1 MSDDLDHPQP
11 SFSGARKFGAGV
23 GVLSAILALLAI
35 VVMVNFLATRHFHRW
50 TLSED
55 RVTSLAPLT
64 HQVLGAL
71 TNELQVTVFFDPDEV
86 LYSHILQ
93 LLRQYENASP
103 RVKISVAN
111 YLTEPARAEE
121 VKTRC
126 KLGPNAKDLIIFS
139 FAGNHRI
146 VRQTELS
153 EYDTSQLLAGKSQSV
168 KRKSFTGEA
177 FFTAAILGLI
187 ESRRPRA
194 YYLTGH
200 SEHDPTTATTQT
212 GYGKLTML
220 MQANNM
226 DTQLISLGGTN
237 EVPADCNLLIL
248 AGPRSPVTQTEVE
261 RLNRYLNRGGRM
273 LFLLRAGA
281 PTGLEELLRVW
292 GVELGDDVVTDASQD
307 RSESF
312 VILKNFGDHEILRSF
327 GITQNGLVLSLPRS
341 VTPRATG
348 QGSDAPQVRSL
359 VATSEQGIAVADYRN
374 GLRPD
379 PRRDRRGFIPV
390 AVAVERGGLRS
401 VEGGSTRMVVVG
413 ESVFLGN
420 AMIENSINRDF
431 AGNAINWLLDRPKLV
446 GIAPRP
452 VREYLFQVSD
462 AQMQALQWI
471 LLAGLP
477 GAALAVG
484 FLVWIRRRN

>member
-1 MSDDLDHPQP
+1 MSDELDNPQP
-11 SFSGARKFGAGV
+11 SFSAARKLSAGV
-23 GVLSAILALLAI
+23 GVLSAVVALLAI
-35 VVMVNFLATRHFHRW
+35 VVMINFLSARHFHRW
-50 TLSED
+50 VLSED

-103 RVKISVAN
+103 RVKVTVVN

-121 VKTRC
+121 VKARC
-126 KLGPNAKDLIIFS
+126 KLGPNTKDVVIFS
-139 FAGNHRI
+139 FAGNHRV

-153 EYDTSQLLAGKSQSV
+153 EYDTSQLLAGKSESV
-168 KRKSFTGEA
+168 KRKSFTGES
-177 FFTAAILGLI
+177 FFTAAILGLV
-187 ESRRPRA
+187 EARRPRA

-226 DTQLISLGGTN
+226 DTQIVGLGGTN

-261 RLNRYLNRGGRM
+261 RLNRYLNRGGRV
-273 LFLLRAGA
+273 LFLLRAGTT
-281 PTGLEELLRVW
+281 TGLEELLRVW

-341 VTPRATG
+341 VTPRTTG

-359 VATSEQGIAVADYRN
+359 VATSDQGVAVADYRN

-379 PRRDRRGFIPV
+379 PRRDRRGIIPV

-401 VEGGSTRMVVVG
+401 VEGGSTRIVVVG

-420 AMIENSINRDF
+420 AMLENSINRDF

-452 VREYLFQVSD
+452 VREYLFQITD

-484 FLVWIRRRN
+484 LLVWIRRRA

>member
-1 MSDDLDHPQP
+1 MPDELDNPQP
-11 SFSGARKFGAGV
+11 SFSAARKFGAGV
-23 GVLSAILALLAI
+23 GVLVGVVALLAI
-35 VVMVNFLATRHFHRW
+35 IVMVNFLAARHSRRFV
-50 TLSED
+50 LSED
-55 RVTSLAPLT
+55 RVAALAPLT

-71 TNELQVTVFFDPDEV
+71 TNDLQVTVFFDPDEV
-86 LYSHILQ
+86 LYTHILQ

-103 RVKISVAN
+103 RVKVTVVN
-111 YLTEPARAEE
+111 YLIEPARAEE

-139 FAGNHRI
+139 LSGNHRT

-168 KRKSFTGEA
+168 KRKSFTGES

-226 DTQLISLGGTN
+226 DTQLLALAGTN
-237 EVPADCNLLIL
+237 EVPADCNLLIVG
-248 AGPRSPVTQTEVE
+248 GPRSPLTQTEVE
-261 RLNRYLNRGGRM
+261 RLNRYLNQGGRAF
-273 LFLLRAGA
+273 FLLRAGA
-281 PTGLEELLRVW
+281 TTGLEELLRQW
-292 GVELGDDVVTDASQD
+292 GVELGDDAVTDAGQD
-307 RSESF
+307 RSESY

-341 VTPRATG
+341 VTPRSTG

-359 VATSEQGIAVADYRN
+359 VGTSENGAAVADYRT
-374 GLRPD
+374 GLRFD
-379 PRRDRRGFIPV
+379 PRRDRRGVISV

-413 ESVFLGN
+413 ESLFLDN
-420 AMIENSINRDF
+420 AMLENSINRDF

-452 VREYLFQVSD
+452 VREYVFQTSD
-462 AQMQALQWI
+462 SQMQALQGI
-471 LLAGLP
+471 LLVGLP
-477 GAALAVG
+477 GAVLAIGV
-484 FLVWIRRRN
+484 LVWFRRRS